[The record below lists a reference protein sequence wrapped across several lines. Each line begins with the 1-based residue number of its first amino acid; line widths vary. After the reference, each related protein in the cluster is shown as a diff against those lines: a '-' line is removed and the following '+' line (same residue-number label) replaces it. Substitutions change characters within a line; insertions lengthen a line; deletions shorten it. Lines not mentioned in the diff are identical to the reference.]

1 MKLTL
6 KKLLLQIGGFLVSI
20 APILVTVGVKW
31 GDYTSTTTRT
41 VSLGV
46 GGGVALILILLKATG
61 KIPQNVK
68 PIFRYGIALTL
79 LFLLDPIIQDLKLLV
94 GMAIV
99 GEVLDMSIFSWQIT
113 KCQKQ
118 IDAGITATE
127 VSKQQQAQ
135 TDAIVEAIREMK
147 SGGDSTDSS
156 GRV

>member
-1 MKLTL
+1 M
-6 KKLLLQIGGFLVSI
+6 SI

-31 GDYTSTTTRT
+31 GDYTSTTART

-46 GGGVALILILLKATG
+46 GGSAALILILLKATG

-68 PIFRYGIALTL
+68 PIIRYGIALVL

-99 GEVLDMSIFSWQIT
+99 GEVLDMSIFSWQIIRT
-113 KCQKQ
+113 QKQ
-118 IDAGITATE
+118 IDAGITAEE
-127 VSKQQQAQ
+127 VTQRQKEQ
-135 TDAIVEAIREMK
+135 TDAIVEAIRSLNEQ
-147 SGGDSTDSS
+147 DTS